1 MAVYIPRNRLG
12 DRGPRQEERRLTQRI
27 EGMPQYQAIRSSLA
41 GAKAEAEA
49 GLKEKYE
56 SNAEVQRWRTLTKE
70 EKMRDAI
77 DRMIP
82 TAQKVQEL
90 KTGKECSADDA
101 RRYVEGLA
109 YKSDK
114 DKK

>member
-12 DRGPRQEERRLTQRI
+12 SGPRNLERGLTQRI
-27 EGMPQYQAIRSSLA
+27 EGMPQYQAIRNSLA
-41 GAKAEAEA
+41 GAKSQAES
-49 GLKEKYE
+49 GLKEKFE
-56 SNAEVQRWRTLTKE
+56 SNAEVQRWRTLTQE

-82 TAQKVQEL
+82 TAQQVQEL
-90 KTGKECSADDA
+90 RTGKECSADDA
-101 RRYVEGLA
+101 RSYVEGLA

-114 DKK
+114 DKE